1 MQQKIIEY
9 LLNNS
14 KKFIISLEGKY
25 LQTKI
30 FILTITSILIYL
42 LIAKQIL
49 NPYLPNWLIG
59 IFLLVLFLNW
69 LQSLSDSLDNIIKLI
84 DDHKQQKTN
93 KKNFSFLYN
102 NASPR
107 TKELIQTILENNK
120 TFFPLINC
128 DYFQVIELSSILKE
142 SRLNYKIDNNSIVIS
157 LNTLNTLKDYL
168 S

>member
-30 FILTITSILIYL
+30 FVLTITSILIYL

-69 LQSLSDSLDNIIKLI
+69 LQSLADSLDNIVKLI
-84 DDHKQQKTN
+84 DNHYQQKTN
-93 KKNFSFLYN
+93 KKNFFFLYN

-128 DYFQVIELSSILKE
+128 DYFQVIELTSILKE
-142 SRLNYKIDNNSIVIS
+142 SNLNHKIDNNSIVIS
-157 LNTLNTLKDYL
+157 LNTLNTLKSYL
-168 S
+168 N

>member
-9 LLNNS
+9 LLTNS

-30 FILTITSILIYL
+30 LILTITSILIYL

-69 LQSLSDSLDNIIKLI
+69 LQSLADSLDNIIKLI
-84 DDHKQQKTN
+84 DNHYQQKTN
-93 KKNFSFLYN
+93 KKNFFFLYN
-102 NASPR
+102 NASRR
-107 TKELIQTILENNK
+107 TKELIQNILENNR

-128 DYFQVIELSSILKE
+128 DYFQVTELSSILKE
-142 SRLNYKIDNNSIVIS
+142 ARLNYKIDNNNIVIN
-157 LNTLNTLKDYL
+157 LNTLNTIKKYL
-168 S
+168 N